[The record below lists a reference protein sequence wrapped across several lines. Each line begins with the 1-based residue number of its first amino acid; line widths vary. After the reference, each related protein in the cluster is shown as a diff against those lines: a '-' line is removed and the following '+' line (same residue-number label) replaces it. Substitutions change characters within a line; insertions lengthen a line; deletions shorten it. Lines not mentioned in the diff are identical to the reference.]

1 MEIKVNTRINGK
13 RAVVMMQ
20 AEESQIA
27 VNEQVVDDN
36 GLLLS
41 EIERLKSELQE
52 SDYKVIKCAEA
63 ICLNG
68 ELPYNMTELHN
79 ERQALR
85 DKINELEKAMGNEWC
100 NECQLFYFEELFIY
114 AIVFFSTTR
123 WC

>member
-13 RAVVMMQ
+13 RAVVTMQ
-20 AEESQIA
+20 AEESKI
-27 VNEQVVDDN
+27 VDNEQVVDDN
-36 GLLLS
+36 GFLLS

-63 ICLNG
+63 ICLNA

-85 DKINELEKAMGNEWC
+85 DKINELESEVQNG
-100 NECQLFYFEELFIY
+100 
-114 AIVFFSTTR
+114 
-123 WC
+123 

>member
-13 RAVVMMQ
+13 RAVVMMN
-20 AEESQIA
+20 ADESQI
-27 VNEQVVDDN
+27 VDNEPVVDDN

-63 ICLNG
+63 MAIG
-68 ELPYNMTELHN
+68 AELPYNMTALHN

-85 DKINELEKAMGNEWC
+85 DKINELESEVKNG
-100 NECQLFYFEELFIY
+100 
-114 AIVFFSTTR
+114 
-123 WC
+123 

>member
-1 MEIKVNTRINGK
+1 MNTRINGK
-13 RAVVMMQ
+13 RAVVMMN
-20 AEESQIA
+20 ADEAQIA

-63 ICLNG
+63 MAVG
-68 ELPYNMTELHN
+68 AEMPYNVTELHN

-85 DKINELEKAMGNEWC
+85 DKINKLESEVGDVQE
-100 NECQLFYFEELFIY
+100 
-114 AIVFFSTTR
+114 
-123 WC
+123 

>member
-13 RAVVMMQ
+13 RAVVKMQ
-20 AEESQIA
+20 SEEAQIS
-27 VNEQVVDDN
+27 VNEQVVDNN

-63 ICLNG
+63 LTIG
-68 ELPYNMTELHN
+68 VEMPYDVASLHK

-85 DKINELEKAMGNEWC
+85 DKINELESEVQNG
-100 NECQLFYFEELFIY
+100 
-114 AIVFFSTTR
+114 
-123 WC
+123 

>member
-13 RAVVMMQ
+13 RAVVTMQ

-41 EIERLKSELQE
+41 EIERIKSELQE
-52 SDYKVIKCAEA
+52 SDYKITKIAEA
-63 ICLNG
+63 MSIG
-68 ELPYNMTELHN
+68 AELPYDAKALHK

-85 DKINELEKAMGNEWC
+85 DKINQLEMEVQSGED
-100 NECQLFYFEELFIY
+100 E
-114 AIVFFSTTR
+114 
-123 WC
+123 